1 MKRWQ
6 MHQKPSGLESIT
18 LLLAGNQLF
27 HSSISS
33 LHWKPICS
41 TEYLD
46 SDTASTPYS
55 DNGSAMFL
63 DDRDELQIVQCPQ
76 GNGL

>member
-1 MKRWQ
+1 
-6 MHQKPSGLESIT
+6 MHQKPSGMESIA
-18 LLLAGNQLF
+18 LLLAGNHLLNG
-27 HSSISS
+27 SISS
-33 LHWKPICS
+33 LQKPICS
-41 TEYLD
+41 TKYLD

-76 GNGL
+76 GKGL